1 MNKATLV
8 ESLRTLPREEQVRL
22 AAQVERLRKVCEE
35 GDSPE
40 SLALEP
46 FLEEVLVLV
55 GRMFGAA
62 ASAYWLRP
70 WGAGGLT
77 PTTRLGFGELDLSP
91 AGRKVIDATVVQLWQ
106 SKEPEVQRHAEFGAT
121 VLVGPVRN
129 GQEAVGAVQLIVLDS
144 PSRRLES
151 ATEQA
156 GNQSAATTG
165 GEISPITTARAAS
178 YRRALSGVLAMI
190 QPAILRRFS
199 GNTLPIQQA
208 EVGLQRLNQQ
218 IAGIQ
223 RSLRL
228 TIEHH
233 LQQLNGATFNSLQ
246 ESQQFVSS
254 VQKLLDANGLRVRCP
269 ECGYPAILR
278 CSRSPAV
285 NTGVFVFDHYLPSGR
300 TFHGGG
306 RTLPLLRTVAKPS
319 RRKSSS

>member
-22 AAQVERLRKVCEE
+22 AAQVDRLRKVCEE
-35 GDSPE
+35 SGEPE

-46 FLEEVLVLV
+46 FLEEALVLV

-70 WGAGGLT
+70 WGGGGLA
-77 PTTRLGFGELDLSP
+77 PTAQLGFSELELP
-91 AGRKVIDATVVQLWQ
+91 AAGRKAIDAAVVQLWQ
-106 SKEPEVQRHAEFGAT
+106 SQEPQVQRHAEFGVT

-129 GQEAVGAVQLIVLDS
+129 GPEAVGAVQLIVLDS
-144 PSRRLES
+144 PSQRLENAAEKTSRES
-151 ATEQA
+151 AT
-156 GNQSAATTG
+156 ATA
-165 GEISPITTARAAS
+165 GEISATAAARASS

-190 QPAILRRFS
+190 QPAILRRLN

-223 RSLRL
+223 RTLRL

-233 LQQLNGATFNSLQ
+233 LQQLSGANFNSLQ
-246 ESQQFVSS
+246 ERQQFVSS

-285 NTGVFVFDHYLPSGR
+285 DTGVFVFDHYLPTGR

-306 RTLPLLRTVAKPS
+306 RTLPLLRTVTKPS